1 MALYRSAPTFTMDE
15 KDFKSYREQIMLSI
29 KTNRMSLMSDGRVLL
44 WIDEELARFKK
55 EEKKKDLN
63 KDKS

>member
-29 KTNRMSLMSDGRVLL
+29 KTNRMSLMSDGRILIWV
-44 WIDEELARFKK
+44 DEELARFKK